1 MAGCPIL
8 ISMAS
13 LSFLLNQT
21 SALASTLTLSF
32 AIL

>member
-8 ISMAS
+8 ILMAS

-21 SALASTLTLSF
+21 SSLASTLTLSLV
-32 AIL
+32 IL